1 MSEVTKAT
9 GSSAKKLAT
18 ASLILLSAG
27 ALYQLK
33 ATNCNSYWTGACDQ
47 WCVDRGHS
55 GSYCVVTNSDAVV
68 CVCDDGS
75 STCLS
80 GC

>member
-1 MSEVTKAT
+1 MSKEQST
-9 GSSAKKLAT
+9 GPSARKLAV
-18 ASLILLSAG
+18 ASLLLLGAG
-27 ALYQLK
+27 GLYQLK

-47 WCVDRGHS
+47 WCVDGGTT
-55 GSYCVVTNSDAVV
+55 GSYCVVTNSDKVV
-68 CVCDDGS
+68 CVCEDGE